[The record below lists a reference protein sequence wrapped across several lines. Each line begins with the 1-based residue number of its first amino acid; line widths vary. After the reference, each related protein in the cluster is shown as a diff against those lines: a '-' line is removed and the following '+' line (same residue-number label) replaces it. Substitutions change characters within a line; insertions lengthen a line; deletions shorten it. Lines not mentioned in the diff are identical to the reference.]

1 MRLVSYNI
9 QYGIGRDGKFDM
21 ARIAGSVRDADV
33 IALQEV
39 TRGLDRN
46 GGADLVAQI
55 CDLLPGYFPAYA
67 ASVDV
72 DAGSGIVDGRV
83 VSRRLQFGNMVLSRW
98 PILATRNL
106 LLPRSRSFD
115 RGNFQRAALEAL
127 IVTPLGPIRFYSVH
141 LDHLHHE
148 ERLRQIRHLK
158 ERVLAYPLE
167 GGAITGAA
175 EYGYPEPPHPE
186 EFVLLG
192 DFNMTPDSPEYEL
205 MAGGTD
211 YAMGRLTVAHHPVD
225 ASRFDDGET
234 VSWIDGAHPEKRSR
248 LDYCFV
254 SAGLAPHV
262 RKAWID
268 SDAPGSDH
276 QPVWVEMA

>member
-21 ARIAGSVRDADV
+21 ARIADSVREADI

-46 GGADLVAQI
+46 GGADLVALLT
-55 CDLLPGYFPAYA
+55 DLLPMHFPVFA
-67 ASVDV
+67 AGLDV
-72 DAGSGIVDGRV
+72 DAGSEITGGRV
-83 VSRRLQFGNMVLSRW
+83 VTRRLQFGNMILSRW

-106 LLPRSRSFD
+106 LLPRTRSFD
-115 RGNFQRAALEAL
+115 RGNLQRAALEAL
-127 IVTPLGPIRFYSVH
+127 IVTPLGPLRIYSIH

-158 ERVLAYPLE
+158 ERILAYPLE
-167 GGAITGAA
+167 GGAITGAV
-175 EYGYPEPPHPE
+175 EYGSPEPPHPE
-186 EFVLLG
+186 DFVLLG

-205 MAGGTD
+205 MAGGID
-211 YAMGRLTVAHHPVD
+211 YAEGRLTVAHHPVD
-225 ASRFDDGET
+225 ASRIDDGET
-234 VSWIDGAHPEKRSR
+234 VSWIDTERPERRSR

-254 SAGLAPHV
+254 SAGLASRV
-262 RKAWID
+262 RRAWID
-268 SDAPGSDH
+268 SDAAGSDH
-276 QPVWVEMA
+276 MPVWVEME